1 MAAPAAGDNKEP
13 PTPAGDGK
21 GPLAALKGG
30 DTKDE
35 GTESGDEGFATGK
48 KKKGG
53 KKKTQT

>member
-1 MAAPAAGDNKEP
+1 MAAPAVGDNKEP

-30 DTKDE
+30 DTKEE
-35 GTESGDEGFATGK
+35 GTESGDEGFTAGGK

-53 KKKTQT
+53 KNKKP